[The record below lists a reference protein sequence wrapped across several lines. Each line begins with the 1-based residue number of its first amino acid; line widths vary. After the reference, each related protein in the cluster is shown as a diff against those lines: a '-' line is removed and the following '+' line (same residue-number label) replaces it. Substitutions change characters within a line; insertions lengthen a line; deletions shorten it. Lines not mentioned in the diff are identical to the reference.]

1 MATIKEIAKLANVSS
16 TTVSRVLNSDNT
28 LSVSEETRN
37 KILSIAKDVG
47 YKTIVER
54 HNQKKKIVYK
64 IGLIYKQAIF
74 SDFLDSDFYFSIR
87 KGIERN
93 CLEYNIELV
102 FQLVTDIEKI
112 TALHGVIILGNYS
125 KHEIDHFLENIECEH
140 VVIIGNCPNDLK
152 YDSIWFQIRIAV
164 TQGLDYLQKL
174 GHQTIG
180 YIGAMEHIEIPED
193 ERREVIYKRY
203 MKRVGVF
210 DSSIVFIGE
219 PGEKSGY
226 DLMIKAIQTKNI
238 PSAFFIANDPIAI
251 GALKAL
257 NEAKIKVPEDIS
269 IVSLDGHPITALTNP
284 PITTVQVPTEFM
296 GETAIELLLER
307 FEKQRKIAKKVIVPT
322 QLVARDSCRNISK

>member
-1 MATIKEIAKLANVSS
+1 
-16 TTVSRVLNSDNT
+16 
-28 LSVSEETRN
+28 
-37 KILSIAKDVG
+37 
-47 YKTIVER
+47 
-54 HNQKKKIVYK
+54 
-64 IGLIYKQAIF
+64 
-74 SDFLDSDFYFSIR
+74 
-87 KGIERN
+87 
-93 CLEYNIELV
+93 
-102 FQLVTDIEKI
+102 
-112 TALHGVIILGNYS
+112 LGNYS

-152 YDSIWFQIRIAV
+152 YDSISFQARIAV

-180 YIGAMEHIEIPED
+180 YMGQIQHIETPED
-193 ERREVIYKRY
+193 ERRDVIYKRY
-203 MKRVGVF
+203 MKRAGVF

-226 DLMIKAIQTKNI
+226 DLMLKAIQSKNI

-269 IVSLDGHPITALTNP
+269 IMSLDGHPITALTNP

-296 GETAIELLLER
+296 GETAIGLLLER
-307 FEKQRKIAKKVIVPT
+307 IEKQRKIAKKVIVPT
-322 QLVARDSCRNISK
+322 QLVARDSCRDVSK